1 MLKNISLP
9 MNLHST
15 VSELPLH
22 QFSLSVNSPGA
33 LAAEVFEQNPDLP
46 GVIVYDGDE
55 MSGMIPR
62 KSFHE
67 RIGRSF
73 GVEVYLRRP
82 LQTILQ
88 SVDNAPLI
96 LNEDCAIPAAAQA
109 ALNREMEEV
118 YAPLVIKMQDASL
131 CLLDVYS
138 LLLAQS
144 RLLSATNQIAAA
156 PSYEM
161 QSSPKESRETHWEIK
176 PSIINDSPDFNE
188 SMLDV
193 SCLKN
198 LLDMIGSQTG
208 TPLRALANQLVEDI
222 PMLFN
227 DARQAILYKDAG
239 SLEKAAHTIRI
250 TASTFGLCQL
260 AEIGLELET
269 IARKSFM
276 DQSQMESQRLLD
288 LAMEKFPSARRS
300 LFTLIQSLYKTKI

>member
-1 MLKNISLP
+1 MFKNPSHP

-22 QFSLSVNSPGA
+22 QFNLSVNSPGG
-33 LAAEVFEQNPDLP
+33 LAAEAFEQNPDLP
-46 GVIVYDGDE
+46 GVIVFDGDE
-55 MSGMIPR
+55 MVGMIPR

-82 LQTILQ
+82 LQTFLQ
-88 SVDNAPLI
+88 AVDNMPLI

-109 ALNREMEEV
+109 ALSRKMEDV
-118 YAPLVIKMQDASL
+118 YAPLIIKMRDTSL

-144 RLLSATNQIAAA
+144 RLLSSTNQIAIA
-156 PSYEM
+156 SDFEM
-161 QSSPKESRETHWEIK
+161 QVLSVNSRESRWEINSSK
-176 PSIINDSPDFNE
+176 KNDSLNSDE
-188 SMLDV
+188 SMLDI

-198 LLDMIGSQTG
+198 LLDMMGSQTG

-222 PMLFN
+222 PLLFN
-227 DARQAILYKDAG
+227 DARLAITRQDANA
-239 SLEKAAHTIRI
+239 LEKAAHTIRI

-260 AEIGLELET
+260 ADLALEMET
-269 IARKSFM
+269 LARKNYM
-276 DQSQMESQRLLD
+276 EQSYMESQRLLD
-288 LAMEKFPSARRS
+288 LAIENFPAARKS
-300 LFTLIQSLYKTKI
+300 LFNLIQSLQKTKV